1 MPDFCLEGPIDT
13 KLDSRRRSSH
23 IRRHPRNNNNT
34 TAAATALQLTYPP
47 PAKCMQKLFTCKIS
61 VCPSSSVLPPACRK
75 PYYHPP
81 ACSTI
86 AMVLCMSM
94 PLALYGTL
102 AVLGDPER
110 RRGRRAKKGLHEA
123 FRQPCR
129 RSALVQAADT
139 HHSSLESHI
148 DTALQKSGQGHV
160 RASVALSG
168 LNRHHLMSAVVA
180 AAEDW
185 AELLLRGVCSLPKTG
200 DACLSVFPCS
210 MPLLSACSC
219 MAVAAAGIRP
229 PLLFGWVSSTSLH

>member
-102 AVLGDPER
+102 AVLGDQRGVDRKKACTKPSANPVADPPWCKQPTRIIR
-110 RRGRRAKKGLHEA
+110 RCPARTE
-123 FRQPCR
+123 
-129 RSALVQAADT
+129 
-139 HHSSLESHI
+139 
-148 DTALQKSGQGHV
+148 TALQKSGQGHV
-160 RASVALSG
+160 RVSVGLSG
-168 LNRHHLMSAVVA
+168 LNRH
-180 AAEDW
+180 DPQ
-185 AELLLRGVCSLPKTG
+185 VCFCWS
-200 DACLSVFPCS
+200 
-210 MPLLSACSC
+210 
-219 MAVAAAGIRP
+219 
-229 PLLFGWVSSTSLH
+229 